1 MGILSPLRFLKMK
14 SIYFYCIPIQA
25 DVARGLFKKKK
36 EKKKNTTFKYKKKI
50 RAQLSVKTAKISDLK

>member
-36 EKKKNTTFKYKKKI
+36 EKKKNTTFKYKKKN
-50 RAQLSVKTAKISDLK
+50 